1 MLRATAAVH
10 GGTRRVDVHTRLGHA
25 PRLMQQQSEAENDRR
40 FRLLVESVEDYAIF
54 ILSLDGFVATWN
66 AGAQRIKR

>member
-1 MLRATAAVH
+1 
-10 GGTRRVDVHTRLGHA
+10 
-25 PRLMQQQSEAENDRR
+25 MQQQSEAENDRR